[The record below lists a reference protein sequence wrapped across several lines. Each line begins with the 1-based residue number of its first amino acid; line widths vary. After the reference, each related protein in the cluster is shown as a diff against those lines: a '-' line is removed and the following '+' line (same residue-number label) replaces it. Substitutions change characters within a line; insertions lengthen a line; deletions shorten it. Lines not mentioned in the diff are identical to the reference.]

1 MPIDNSDTMRLVE
14 NEVSKFQSDLQNILN
29 NYGNHQME
37 MRSSIRNFKEEKTKK
52 NLLCLQITDNATEN
66 AHKQSI
72 YTSMLEGIYVDLVKL
87 SMNPDLFQIRLTR
100 LRKQLNEQINLLA
113 HLFDFF
119 CVPTRKIDSL
129 DLQLKLLIQELNF
142 KPPENESS
150 PNDDYLKIQIATT
163 VLKLMTAYLKT
174 NNFKQVNDL
183 SYFLTGKS
191 LDDNEGSNIIGKHN
205 IIDKCNSDLICSY
218 NIINAHYL
226 ILKKN
231 HRLAVEIILK
241 IQSSCDQRKRLTT
254 NYYESKYYLEYLKF
268 ILFTIDRKYI
278 LIDFKDLSIF
288 EIYIFKA
295 DDIETIKIKLDNE
308 TQINILEDSHNAIN
322 TLVAQFYNKNTIVA
336 SKQLNNMLD
345 SDKNDIIFCSKFF
358 KYLIKDS

>member
-1 MPIDNSDTMRLVE
+1 M
-14 NEVSKFQSDLQNILN
+14 
-29 NYGNHQME
+29 
-37 MRSSIRNFKEEKTKK
+37 
-52 NLLCLQITDNATEN
+52 
-66 AHKQSI
+66 
-72 YTSMLEGIYVDLVKL
+72 
-87 SMNPDLFQIRLTR
+87 
-100 LRKQLNEQINLLA
+100 
-113 HLFDFF
+113 
-119 CVPTRKIDSL
+119 
-129 DLQLKLLIQELNF
+129 
-142 KPPENESS
+142 
-150 PNDDYLKIQIATT
+150 
-163 VLKLMTAYLKT
+163 
-174 NNFKQVNDL
+174 
-183 SYFLTGKS
+183 
-191 LDDNEGSNIIGKHN
+191 
-205 IIDKCNSDLICSY
+205 
-218 NIINAHYL
+218 
-226 ILKKN
+226 
-231 HRLAVEIILK
+231 
-241 IQSSCDQRKRLTT
+241 QSSCDQRKRLTT